1 MQQDLNP
8 QDIIDEIKQYEK
20 RLIDFRRRVHR
31 EPEVG
36 FDTALTLKKIAEF
49 LKENG
54 IEGLDTAATPGSG
67 FLLIQGS
74 KPGKT
79 IALRADIDALS
90 ITEQSGCPWASENG
104 MAHSCGHDGHQTWLL
119 AAILYLSRH
128 RGFAGNILCI
138 FQAAEES
145 VNGAD
150 SVVQS
155 GVFKKY
161 DVKEIYGAHNEP
173 LLDLGMI
180 GFRAGP
186 TMAAC
191 DRFEIDVKG
200 VGTHG
205 ARPNLGKDPLPAAA
219 EIFIALQ
226 TLVSR
231 TLDPFK
237 SAVVSVCSFTA
248 GNPNTYNIIPET
260 VHLLGTTRTFEE
272 PVRDLIEHEIKTRS
286 VGIAK
291 AFGLEAEARYIRLVG
306 AVDNDTE
313 LTDFAERAA
322 ARMFGSERTLRLTEP
337 YMISEDF
344 SAYQKVVPGCFFF
357 IGVRDKEHQ
366 AALHSPHYDFNDRII
381 TEAGALFAYLAL
393 SSLADRQ

>member
-36 FDTALTLKKIAEF
+36 FDTSLTLAKIAEF

-54 IEGLDTAATPGSG
+54 IEGLDTASSSGSG
-67 FLLIQGS
+67 FLLIRGS

-79 IALRADIDALS
+79 IALRADIDALN
-90 ITEQSGCPWASENG
+90 ITEQSGCLWASENG
-104 MAHSCGHDGHQTWLL
+104 KAHSCGHDGHQTWLL

-128 RGFAGNILCI
+128 RDFAGNILCI

-145 VNGAD
+145 VNGAG

-272 PVRDLIEHEIKTRS
+272 SVRDLIEHEIKTRS

-306 AVDNDTE
+306 AVDNDAE